1 MLERDVEAYLVKRA
15 KALGGVVRKVK
26 WLGRTGAPDR
36 LVLLPGNSRAL
47 WVELK
52 RPGGKADMHQL
63 REHEVMRAL
72 GQSVTVLDSIEAID
86 EWLGVEWAWVQSP

>member
-63 REHEVMRAL
+63 REHEVMRTL

-86 EWLGVEWAWVQSP
+86 EWLSVERAQPA